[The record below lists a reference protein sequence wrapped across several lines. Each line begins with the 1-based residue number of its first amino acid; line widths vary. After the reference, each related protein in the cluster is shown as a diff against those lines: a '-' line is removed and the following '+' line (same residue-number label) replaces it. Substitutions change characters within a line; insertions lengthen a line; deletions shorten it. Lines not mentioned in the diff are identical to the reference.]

1 MPQPSPN
8 HRPRHLNVAIFAVV
22 AAIAAMG
29 LVSSIAAATTSKRV
43 VREANSPSLG
53 KTVLTANNGLTL
65 YTLSA
70 EKHGTFICKGSCL
83 KDWHPLVV
91 AKGVKPTGPVQLGTV
106 KRPDNGRRQVT
117 FEGRPLYTFDDD
129 RKKGDANGE
138 GFKDVGTWHAA
149 TP

>member
-1 MPQPSPN
+1 MQQPSAS
-8 HRPRHLNVAIFAVV
+8 HRSHRLSLAIATAVAIVAV
-22 AAIAAMG
+22 AG
-29 LVSSIAAATTSKRV
+29 LYGSLASAQTTKRV
-43 VREANSPSLG
+43 VKEAHSPALG
-53 KTVLTANNGLTL
+53 HTVLTANNGLTL

-91 AKGVKPTGPVQLGTV
+91 AKGVKPTGPVALGTV
-106 KRPDNGRRQVT
+106 KRPDGRRQVT

-129 RKKGDANGE
+129 SHKGQANGE

>member
-1 MPQPSPN
+1 M
-8 HRPRHLNVAIFAVV
+8 V
-22 AAIAAMG
+22 
-29 LVSSIAAATTSKRV
+29 K
-43 VREANSPSLG
+43 EAHSASLG

-91 AKGVKPTGPVQLGTV
+91 AKGVKPTGPVALGTI
-106 KRPDNGRRQVT
+106 KRPDNGLRQVS
-117 FEGRPLYTFDDD
+117 FEGRPLYSFDDD
-129 RKKGDANGE
+129 HKKGDANGE